1 MSRKSR
7 QKKGRTLLQKAF
19 PTWLAASLLILALGM
34 GILCMTLPWSSQPTP
49 YEDTIPVSATITEV
63 EGDYRYRRNHR
74 SLERIYLYFEDH
86 ERLMFDPVLAHDA
99 LLEKLES
106 SPAGTVFDM
115 RLEPNGMD
123 VMALS
128 VDGAEVFSYEAACRA
143 IQANNVLGI
152 VWGIFSLAMGTYAA
166 WSLFIRWKYRRL
178 T

>member
-7 QKKGRTLLQKAF
+7 QKKGRTMLQKAF
-19 PTWLAASLLILALGM
+19 PTWLAAPILILAVGM
-34 GILCMTLPWSSQPTP
+34 GILCVTMPWISQPTP
-49 YEDTIPVSATITEV
+49 YEDTIPVSASIMEV
-63 EGDYRYRRNHR
+63 EGDYSHRRNHR

-99 LLEKLES
+99 LLEKLKS
-106 SPAGTVFDM
+106 YPAGTIFDM
-115 RLEPNGMD
+115 QLEPNGID
-123 VMALS
+123 VMTLS

-143 IQANNVLGI
+143 IRVNNVFGI
-152 VWGIFSLAMGTYAA
+152 CWGIFSLVMAAYAA